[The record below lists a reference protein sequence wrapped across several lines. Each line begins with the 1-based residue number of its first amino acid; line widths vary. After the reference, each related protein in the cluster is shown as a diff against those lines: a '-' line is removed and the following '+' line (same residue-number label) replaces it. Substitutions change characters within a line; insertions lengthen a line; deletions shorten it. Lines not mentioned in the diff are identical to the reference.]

1 MPDIVIA
8 FFALGLLA
16 GLVKSDLK
24 VPPAI
29 YETLSILLMLTLGL
43 KGGMA
48 LHGHT
53 QHLVITELVA
63 HICRCYRH
71 GGKIRDDIKTG
82 NHLIFGVTRTPSD
95 CGYALVTPIFKR

>member
-29 YETLSILLMLTLGL
+29 YETLIYTVNAHFGL
-43 KGGMA
+43 KGRNGA
-48 LHGHT
+48 PRSHPKL
-53 QHLVITELVA
+53 
-63 HICRCYRH
+63 
-71 GGKIRDDIKTG
+71 
-82 NHLIFGVTRTPSD
+82 SD
-95 CGYALVTPIFKR
+95 Q